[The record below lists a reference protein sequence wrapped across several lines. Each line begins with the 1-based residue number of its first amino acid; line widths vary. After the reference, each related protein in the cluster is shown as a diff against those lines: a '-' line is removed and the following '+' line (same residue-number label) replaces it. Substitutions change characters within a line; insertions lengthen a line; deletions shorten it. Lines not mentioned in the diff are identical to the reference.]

1 MKRIGWLLYW
11 LVAGG
16 LMVLSVIFATSNLD
30 HVPLKFWPFPG
41 EASVPLFLLAIAVFG
56 VGFFSGAIIAWING
70 GKTRGRARR
79 AERLAREEERE
90 IADLKRK
97 LEAAE
102 SAKREAETSRALVPA
117 ATE

>member
-1 MKRIGWLLYW
+1 
-11 LVAGG
+11 
-16 LMVLSVIFATSNLD
+16 MVLSVIFATSNLD
-30 HVPLKFWPFPG
+30 PVPLKFWPFPG
-41 EASVPLFLLAIAVFG
+41 EASVPLFLLAIVVFG

-90 IADLKRK
+90 IAELKRK

>member
-30 HVPLKFWPFPG
+30 PVPLKFWPFPG
-41 EASVPLFLLAIAVFG
+41 EASVPLFLLAVAVFG
-56 VGFFSGAIIAWING
+56 VGVFSGAIIAWING

>member
-30 HVPLKFWPFPG
+30 YVPLKFWPFPG

-70 GKTRGRARR
+70 GKTRAVRAGPN
-79 AERLAREEERE
+79 ALHEEERE

-97 LEAAE
+97 LEAADRR
-102 SAKREAETSRALVPA
+102 SGSGNLRALVPA